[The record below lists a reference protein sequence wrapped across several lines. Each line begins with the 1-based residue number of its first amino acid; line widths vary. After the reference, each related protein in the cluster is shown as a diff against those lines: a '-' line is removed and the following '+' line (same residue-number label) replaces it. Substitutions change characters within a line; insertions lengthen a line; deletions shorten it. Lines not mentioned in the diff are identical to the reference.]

1 MMKVEKL
8 RHFINDFLAIS
19 KAPVEK
25 GYVGCIYFICGK
37 DLLFNRI
44 ESELKFII
52 ENSTHEEL
60 KTRIMEFIER

>member
-1 MMKVEKL
+1 MIKIGKL

-25 GYVGCIYFICGK
+25 GYVGCVYFICGK
-37 DLLFNRI
+37 ELLFDRI

-60 KTRIMEFIER
+60 KHNILEFLER